1 MERNTYRGDGAV
13 LSSRGL
19 NPRSGVRS
27 REVLDGSVH
36 GEQPE
41 TEDGLCE
48 KVKTRENRGSLE
60 SVRAS
65 SGLEGRRTYWLK
77 RRERRRE

>member
-48 KVKTRENRGSLE
+48 KVEDARKQGFVRIGSCELW
-60 SVRAS
+60 
-65 SGLEGRRTYWLK
+65 SGRKKNVLAETSRTA
-77 RRERRRE
+77 